1 MTMQKTIAKL
11 KKREKL
17 INYILQLSA
26 QYSKQGHPIQR
37 TREAQATETEKTWM
51 EKSYLLPN

>member
-11 KKREKL
+11 KKRGKL

-26 QYSKQGHPIQR
+26 QYSKQGHPTQR

-51 EKSYLLPN
+51 EKFYLLPN